1 MVKKLLV
8 TSLFVFALLLSN
20 AQKVEPQVIQ
30 NSFKGTRFV
39 NAQSANFTNEGE
51 LKLFI
56 QHRFG
61 DISYGIS
68 EFFGLDEATMRIGF
82 EYGLIKNLNI
92 GIGRSTLFKTYDANL
107 KFRLFQQTQNF
118 PVTVAAV
125 AEGSIPTI
133 KDFFPTEF
141 DNFSDKYSA
150 SLQLHIAKTIGI
162 FGFQISPGFLHTG
175 YLFLDDD
182 KFDLITLGFG
192 GSAKI
197 SKMVTINLEYLHHF
211 EDNISAK
218 KPLSFGVDLSTGG
231 HLFQLILTNAQGMNN
246 SLLYTNTFGD
256 WPNGNIYFG
265 FNLIRKF
272 KLKYTEEDIY

>member
-1 MVKKLLV
+1 MVKKIYV
-8 TSLFVFALLLSN
+8 IGLFVFALLFSN
-20 AQKVEPQVIQ
+20 AQEAQLQPVQ

-39 NAQSANFTNEGE
+39 NAQSVNLSSEGE
-51 LKLFI
+51 LILFI

-82 EYGLIKNLNI
+82 EYGLSRNLNI
-92 GIGRSTLFKTYDANL
+92 GIGRSTMFKTYDANL
-107 KFRLFQQTQNF
+107 KFRLFQQTKNF
-118 PVTVAAV
+118 PVTVAAT

-133 KDFFPTEF
+133 KDFFPEAY
-141 DNFSDKYSA
+141 DNFSNKYSA
-150 SLQLHIAKTIGI
+150 DFQLHISKTIGI
-162 FGFQISPGFLHTG
+162 FGFQLSPGYLHTG
-175 YLFLDDD
+175 YLFPDND
-182 KFDLITLGFG
+182 KFDLVTLGFG

-197 SKMVTINLEYLHHF
+197 SKMVTVNMEYLHHF
-211 EDNISAK
+211 EQHISAS
-218 KPLSFGVDLSTGG
+218 KPLSLGADLSTGG

-265 FNLIRKF
+265 FNLIRTF
-272 KLKYTEEDIY
+272 KLKYTDADFY